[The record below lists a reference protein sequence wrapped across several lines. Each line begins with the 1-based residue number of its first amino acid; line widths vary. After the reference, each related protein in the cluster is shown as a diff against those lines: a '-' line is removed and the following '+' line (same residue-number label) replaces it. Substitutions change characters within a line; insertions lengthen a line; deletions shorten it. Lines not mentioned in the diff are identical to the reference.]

1 MTKGYKPEKNGFDVW
16 IWNKLIL
23 YTFCFDKDVRHFSND
38 SLEHGSSIKLA
49 RIFRPIILI
58 MDLWTGW
65 TQMKKC
71 HLFTFDPDTLKMKVI
86 VGIIYNCHFSVDSG
100 Q

>member
-38 SLEHGSSIKLA
+38 SLEHRSSIKLA
-49 RIFRPIILI
+49 RIFYTNYIDIIRLL
-58 MDLWTGW
+58 DWN
-65 TQMKKC
+65 
-71 HLFTFDPDTLKMKVI
+71 DSNEKVSFVYFWPRHI
-86 VGIIYNCHFSVDSG
+86 KNESYCWNNL
-100 Q
+100 